1 MARARADR
9 DRPRGRRA
17 RGGRGRRRRRPR
29 YVRLGRRGGLQ
40 LARRAAALGRR
51 RRIEGP
57 RRHGPRRPSGERG
70 VRGRARERSRRHGA
84 RPRRRRGRRHPG
96 RAARHHACP
105 GPAGEVDG
113 RDGARARDGRAPV
126 TADVTLAARI
136 AAAAARHVDEV
147 VAIRRDIHAHPEVS
161 RAETRTTAL
170 LADRLRTA
178 GLEPRLLPGTGLVC
192 DVGPEP
198 GDVTATGT
206 LDDAPSLGRV
216 ALRADL
222 DALPLQDRCD
232 LPWASTVPGV
242 AHACG
247 HDVHTAVVLGA
258 GLVLADLHAQGEL
271 RRGVRLVFQPA
282 EEVQPGGSLDV
293 LAAGAMDGVDE
304 IYAVH
309 CDPKVDVGRI
319 GTRIGPITSASD
331 EVSVTIASPGGHTS
345 RPHLTGDVVYA
356 LGQVITQ
363 VPAVLGRRL
372 DPRSGVN
379 LTWGAVH
386 AGSAHNAIPSTGT
399 VRGTLRCLDVRA
411 WEFAGQV
418 LHDAVEQVVA
428 PYEVEVTVHHTRG
441 VPPVENDERCTG
453 LLEAAARDVLGPDSI
468 LLTEQSLGGEDFAW
482 YLTKV
487 PGAMARL
494 GTRTPGGRSYDI
506 HQGDL
511 QVDERAVDA
520 GMRLLARVAAGQG
533 G

>member
-1 MARARADR
+1 MSTPEESIQNDR
-9 DRPRGRRA
+9 SPSLPSG
-17 RGGRGRRRRRPR
+17 GGRT
-29 YVRLGRRGGLQ
+29 
-40 LARRAAALGRR
+40 
-51 RRIEGP
+51 
-57 RRHGPRRPSGERG
+57 
-70 VRGRARERSRRHGA
+70 GA
-84 RPRRRRGRRHPG
+84 GDH
-96 RAARHHACP
+96 
-105 GPAGEVDG
+105 
-113 RDGARARDGRAPV
+113 V
-126 TADVTLAARI
+126 TAVAASLA
-136 AAAAARHVDEV
+136 DEL

-170 LADRLRTA
+170 IADRLRAA
-178 GLEPRLLPGTGLVC
+178 GLSPRLLQGTGLVC
-192 DVGPEP
+192 DIGGTEGPDGE
-198 GDVTATGT
+198 TR
-206 LDDAPSLGRV
+206 GRV
-216 ALRADL
+216 ALRADI
-222 DALPLQDRCD
+222 DALPLQDRCE

-247 HDVHTAVVLGA
+247 HDVHTTVVLGA
-258 GLVLADLHAQGEL
+258 GLVLAELARRGEL
-271 RRGVRLVFQPA
+271 ARPVRLIFQPA

-293 LAAGAMDGVDE
+293 IAQGGLDGVDE

-309 CDPKVDVGRI
+309 CDPKVDVGQI

-331 EVSVTIASPGGHTS
+331 EVSVTITSPGGHTS

-428 PYEVEVTVHHTRG
+428 PYEVEVTVNHTRG
-441 VPPVENDERCTG
+441 VPPVENAEDCTG
-453 LLEAAARDVLGPDSI
+453 ALEAAARDVLGPTSV

-511 QVDERAVDA
+511 QIDESAIGA
-520 GMRLLARVAAGQG
+520 GVRLLARVALG
-533 G
+533 

>member
-1 MARARADR
+1 MTATSGGSTARID
-9 DRPRGRRA
+9 
-17 RGGRGRRRRRPR
+17 
-29 YVRLGRRGGLQ
+29 Q
-40 LARRAAALGRR
+40 LATRY
-51 RRIEGP
+51 
-57 RRHGPRRPSGERG
+57 
-70 VRGRARERSRRHGA
+70 
-84 RPRRRRGRRHPG
+84 
-96 RAARHHACP
+96 
-105 GPAGEVDG
+105 
-113 RDGARARDGRAPV
+113 
-126 TADVTLAARI
+126 ADEL
-136 AAAAARHVDEV
+136 
-147 VAIRRDIHAHPEVS
+147 VAVRRDVHAHPEVS
-161 RAETRTTAL
+161 RAEHRTTAL
-170 LADRLRTA
+170 VAARLRAA
-178 GLEPRLLPGTGLVC
+178 GLEPRLLEGTGLVC
-192 DVGPEP
+192 DIGPEP
-198 GDVTATGT
+198 GARGAV
-206 LDDAPSLGRV
+206 LPDDGGGPAPAPGRV
-216 ALRADL
+216 ALRADM
-222 DALPLQDRCD
+222 DALPVQDRCG
-232 LPWASTVPGV
+232 LPWASTVSGV

-247 HDVHTAVVLGA
+247 HDVHTTAVLGA
-258 GLVLADLHAQGEL
+258 GLVLGDLHAEGLL
-271 RRGVRLVFQPA
+271 RRRVRLIFQPA

-293 LAAGAMDGVDE
+293 LAAGGLDGVDE

-309 CDPKVDVGRI
+309 CDPKTDVGQV

-331 EVSVTIASPGGHTS
+331 EVSVTISSTGGHTS

-428 PYEVEVTVHHTRG
+428 PYEVEVSVHHTRG

-453 LLEAAARDVLGPDSI
+453 LLEAAARDVLGPQSI
-468 LLTEQSLGGEDFAW
+468 VLTEQSLGGEDFAW

-487 PGAMARL
+487 PGSMARL

-511 QVDERAVDA
+511 QVDERAIGVA
-520 GMRLLARVAAGQG
+520 VRLLARVAAG
-533 G
+533 

>member
-1 MARARADR
+1 VS
-9 DRPRGRRA
+9 GRRT
-17 RGGRGRRRRRPR
+17 
-29 YVRLGRRGGLQ
+29 
-40 LARRAAALGRR
+40 
-51 RRIEGP
+51 
-57 RRHGPRRPSGERG
+57 
-70 VRGRARERSRRHGA
+70 
-84 RPRRRRGRRHPG
+84 
-96 RAARHHACP
+96 
-105 GPAGEVDG
+105 
-113 RDGARARDGRAPV
+113 V
-126 TADVTLAARI
+126 TADLLARSAARY
-136 AAAAARHVDEV
+136 ADEL
-147 VAIRRDIHAHPEVS
+147 VATRRDIHAHPEVS

-170 LADRLRTA
+170 LAERLQRA

-192 DVGPEP
+192 DLGPAP
-198 GDVTATGT
+198 GDPVAGAGGVV
-206 LDDAPSLGRV
+206 APAPGRV
-216 ALRADL
+216 ALRADI
-222 DALPLQDRCD
+222 DALPLQDRCA
-232 LPWASTVPGV
+232 LPWASTVSGV

-258 GLVLADLHAQGEL
+258 GLVLADLQVQGRL

-293 LAAGAMDGVDE
+293 IAAGALDEVDE
-304 IYAVH
+304 IYGVH
-309 CDPKVDVGRI
+309 CDPKTDVGTV

-441 VPPVENDERCTG
+441 VPPVENDARCTG
-453 LLEAAARDVLGPDSI
+453 LLEAAARDVLGPGCVT
-468 LLTEQSLGGEDFAW
+468 LTEQSLGGEDFAW

-494 GTRTPGGRSYDI
+494 GTRTPGGRSYDL

-511 QVDERAVDA
+511 QVDERAIDA
-520 GMRLLARVAAGQG
+520 GVRLLARVALGDDEPGAPSERADGPDAG
-533 G
+533 